1 MILGDVRHKAAWVK
15 EVDIMLRLQ
24 HPGDHLHQNRQLSLL
39 VIVSMTYDVNCP
51 ELLKTLNNSPWF
63 STFPLRR
70 RLMSAHSRGSWPRH
84 QVPYKMMNYRP
95 KHQFLENQHFL
106 DMLELCV
113 QASAAV
119 KTKKRVV
126 ATTSSLVIYIQHQL
140 SRFEMQRIKIIAL
153 SPNLC
158 NSLHSK
164 KRLQLHFSA
173 FVTFPPHLLHFI
185 RSMVRLTFVDLC
197 WQVLVFFSPRELP
210 TLCMEFCESGET
222 INWKK
227 TEN

>member
-51 ELLKTLNNSPWF
+51 ELLKTLNNSRWF

-113 QASAAV
+113 HCASISCCQNQE
-119 KTKKRVV
+119 KSRCNN
-126 ATTSSLVIYIQHQL
+126 VIACNSYPTP
-140 SRFEMQRIKIIAL
+140 IIAIWNAMIQNHCAVTKL
-153 SPNLC
+153 V
-158 NSLHSK
+158 
-164 KRLQLHFSA
+164 QFSA
-173 FVTFPPHLLHFI
+173 F
-185 RSMVRLTFVDLC
+185 
-197 WQVLVFFSPRELP
+197 
-210 TLCMEFCESGET
+210 
-222 INWKK
+222 
-227 TEN
+227 

>member
-24 HPGDHLHQNRQLSLL
+24 HPGDNLHQQNHQPSLS
-39 VIVSMTYDVNCP
+39 TTNNVNCP
-51 ELLKTLNNSPWF
+51 ELLKTLNNSRWF

-84 QVPYKMMNYRP
+84 QVLYKMMNNRP

-106 DMLELCV
+106 EMVELCV

-126 ATTSSLVIYIQHQL
+126 ATTSSLVIHIQHQL
-140 SRFEMQRIKIIAL
+140 SRFEMQGFKIIAL

-158 NSLHSK
+158 NSLH
-164 KRLQLHFSA
+164 
-173 FVTFPPHLLHFI
+173 
-185 RSMVRLTFVDLC
+185 
-197 WQVLVFFSPRELP
+197 
-210 TLCMEFCESGET
+210 
-222 INWKK
+222 
-227 TEN
+227 

>member
-24 HPGDHLHQNRQLSLL
+24 HPGDHLHQNRQLSLF

-84 QVPYKMMNYRP
+84 QVLYKMMNNRP

-106 DMLELCV
+106 EMVEFCV

-126 ATTSSLVIYIQHQL
+126 ATTSSLVIHIQHQL
-140 SRFEMQRIKIIAL
+140 SRFEMQWFKIIAL

-164 KRLQLHFSA
+164 KNDNGCTFLLFSL
-173 FVTFPPHLLHFI
+173 FLPIIFTII
-185 RSMVRLTFVDLC
+185 RS
-197 WQVLVFFSPRELP
+197 P
-210 TLCMEFCESGET
+210 
-222 INWKK
+222 
-227 TEN
+227 

>member
-84 QVPYKMMNYRP
+84 QVLYKMMNNRP

-126 ATTSSLVIYIQHQL
+126 ATTSSLVIHIQHQL
-140 SRFEMQRIKIIAL
+140 SRFEMQGIKIIAL

-164 KRLQLHFSA
+164 KTTTVALFCFFHFSSPSSSLLSDNYNA
-173 FVTFPPHLLHFI
+173 FLMFNMLTNLSFFLPQWVANTLHGVLWI
-185 RSMVRLTFVDLC
+185 RWDNKL
-197 WQVLVFFSPRELP
+197 E
-210 TLCMEFCESGET
+210 
-222 INWKK
+222 
-227 TEN
+227 EN